1 MKALQIM
8 KYGEIKESLSI
19 NEIEKPFLKP
29 NDILVEVKAAS
40 LNTID

>member
-19 NEIEKPFLKP
+19 NEIEKPLLKP
-29 NDILVEVKAAS
+29 KDILVEVKAAS
-40 LNTID
+40 LNPL

>member
-19 NEIEKPFLKP
+19 NEIEKPLLKP
-29 NDILVEVKAAS
+29 KIF
-40 LNTID
+40 

>member
-19 NEIEKPFLKP
+19 NEIEKPLLKP
-29 NDILVEVKAAS
+29 KDILK
-40 LNTID
+40 LKQLR